1 MPTRARP
8 RRRTRRGGGRTRV
21 AGVVL
26 AALVASGPALPAPA
40 ATSASG
46 AAGPRSFSSDPSPTW
61 GTSPSDNPGDAGS
74 DRAGKVLAVAE
85 VGDRVFLAGEFT
97 GLMPPGASTN
107 KARQDPTPIVPRR
120 YLAALDVK
128 TGALLDWDAQVDG
141 PVMAL
146 AVSPDGRRLYLG
158 GTFRR
163 VGSAA
168 QTRLAAVDVAT
179 GATDPTFQP
188 PSPNA
193 YVRALA
199 LSGDTL
205 FVGGAFV
212 SVGTEPRSQL
222 VAVDATT
229 GALRDDW
236 VPPEN
241 TGGHFT
247 GHTGAAATDDGSHGQ
262 VHDLKVTRDGTM
274 LLVGGSFLDW
284 AGHKGLMAL
293 DTETAQP
300 TSWQPALDQG
310 RPVYG
315 LDIFPADGRT
325 IFVAAGGSGGT
336 IEAFRPDAGRKPLW
350 VHRVDGD
357 ATDVAATASRLYLV
371 GHYDYVLGK
380 NTTCGSGSCTGGN
393 DGDVV
398 NHHISAFDPVTGA
411 HDLSFTAQFNTPQ
424 GPEVAVLGADHLY
437 VGGNFTKVNDLP
449 HPGFVQ
455 FAAAAN

>member
-1 MPTRARP
+1 
-8 RRRTRRGGGRTRV
+8 RRRTWRGGGRTRV
-21 AGVVL
+21 AGVVV
-26 AALVASGPALPAPA
+26 AALVATGLALPAPA
-40 ATSASG
+40 ATAG
-46 AAGPRSFSSDPSPTW
+46 AAGPESFSSDPNPTW

-146 AVSPDGRRLYLG
+146 AASPDGRRLYLG

-163 VGSAA
+163 VGSTA
-168 QTRLAAVDVAT
+168 QARLAAVDVAT
-179 GATDPTFQP
+179 GAVDPAFRP
-188 PSPNA
+188 PSPSA

-199 LSGDTL
+199 LSGDKL

-212 SVGTEPRSQL
+212 AVGTEPRSQL
-222 VAVDATT
+222 VAVDTTT
-229 GALRDDW
+229 GALLEDW
-236 VPPEN
+236 VPPGN
-241 TGGHFT
+241 AGGHFT
-247 GHTGAAATDDGSHGQ
+247 GHTGAAATDDGSHGH
-262 VHDLKVTRDGTM
+262 VHDLKVTGDGSM

-284 AGHKGLMAL
+284 AGHKGILAL

-336 IEAFRPDAGRKPLW
+336 VEAFRPDAGRKPLW
-350 VHRVDGD
+350 IHRVDGD
-357 ATDVAATASRLYLV
+357 ATDVAATTSRLYLV

-380 NTTCGSGSCTGGN
+380 NTTCGAGSCTGGN

-398 NHHISAFDPVTGA
+398 NHHISAFDPITGA

-455 FAAAAN
+455 FAAATN

>member
-8 RRRTRRGGGRTRV
+8 RSRRGGGRTRVV

-40 ATSASG
+40 ATSAG
-46 AAGPRSFSSDPSPTW
+46 AAGPQSFSSDPNPTW
-61 GTSPSDNPGDAGS
+61 GTSPSDNPGDANS

-85 VGDRVFLAGEFT
+85 AGDRVFLAGEFT

-128 TGALLDWDAQVDG
+128 TGALLDWDARVDG

-146 AVSPDGRRLYLG
+146 AVSPDGKRLYLG

-163 VGSAA
+163 VGSVA
-168 QTRLAAVDVAT
+168 QARLAAVDVAT
-179 GATDPTFQP
+179 GAVDPTFRP
-188 PSPNA
+188 PSPSA

-199 LSGDTL
+199 LAGDKL

-212 SVGTEPRSQL
+212 AVGTEPRSQL

-229 GALRDDW
+229 GALQDDW
-236 VPPEN
+236 IPPDN

-247 GHTGAAATDDGSHGQ
+247 GHTGAAATDDGSHGH
-262 VHDLKVTRDGTM
+262 VHDLKVTRDGSM

-284 AGHKGLMAL
+284 DGHKGLMVL

-300 TSWQPALDQG
+300 TTWQPVLDQG

-315 LDIFPADGRT
+315 LDVFPADGKT

-336 IEAFRPDAGRKPLW
+336 VEAFRPDAGKKPLW
-350 VHRVDGD
+350 IHRVDGD

-380 NTTCGSGSCTGGN
+380 NTTCGAGSSCTGGN

-398 NHHISAFDPVTGA
+398 NHHISAFDPATGA

-424 GPEVAVLGADHLY
+424 GPEVAVLGAESLY

-455 FAAAAN
+455 FTAAAN

>member
-1 MPTRARP
+1 
-8 RRRTRRGGGRTRV
+8 V
-21 AGVVL
+21 DI
-26 AALVASGPALPAPA
+26 AALVPTGPALPAPA
-40 ATSASG
+40 VAAG
-46 AAGPRSFSSDPSPTW
+46 AAGPASFSSDPNPTW
-61 GTSPSDNPGDAGS
+61 GTSPSENPGDANS

-85 VGDRVFLAGEFT
+85 AGDRVFLAGEFT

-128 TGALLDWDAQVDG
+128 TGALLDWDAGVDG

-168 QTRLAAVDVAT
+168 QARLAAVDVAT
-179 GATDPTFQP
+179 GAIDPTFRP
-188 PSPNA
+188 PSPSA
-193 YVRALA
+193 YVRSLA
-199 LSGDTL
+199 LGGDKL

-212 SVGTEPRSQL
+212 AVGTEPRSQL
-222 VAVDATT
+222 VAVDAIT
-229 GALRDDW
+229 GELRGDW
-236 VPPEN
+236 IPPEN

-247 GHTGAAATDDGSHGQ
+247 GHTGAAATDDGSHGH
-262 VHDLKVTRDGTM
+262 VHDLKVTEDGKM

-300 TSWQPALDQG
+300 ATWQPALDQG

-315 LDIFPADGRT
+315 LDIFPGDGKT

-336 IEAFRPDAGRKPLW
+336 VEAFRPDAGRNPLW
-350 VHRVDGD
+350 IHRVDGD

-380 NTTCGSGSCTGGN
+380 NTTCGTGSCTGGN

-424 GPEVAVLGADHLY
+424 GPEVAVVGADDLY

-455 FAAAAN
+455 FAAATS